1 MLVRPLKWR
10 LITIQGVLPVAL
22 SPLLCLPPSLHT
34 QLCSVLPL
42 EKQKRRR
49 IKETSAC
56 LTALRTTWE
65 RESESQREGSEREG
79 VKEITT
85 TTTKLAKDDEK
96 LERQAG
102 RSFKP
107 LNCIGLQQ
115 IPSHEAKIPAP

>member
-10 LITIQGVLPVAL
+10 LITIQGILPVAL
-22 SPLLCLPPSLHT
+22 SPLLDLPASLHT
-34 QLCSVLPL
+34 RLCSVLPL

-56 LTALRTTWE
+56 LTALRTRWE
-65 RESESQREGSEREG
+65 ERAREREGSERE
-79 VKEITT
+79 EIAT